1 MPHATVLHLLY
12 GHETWALTLW
22 EGHKQRRGTWNCRRD
37 LGPRWKSKDHRKKM
51 HEELHDLYCSPN
63 IPGVIRSRY
72 VTLMD
77 NVAYWSDQ
85 IKVRHTDGQC
95 GILE

>member
-1 MPHATVLHLLY
+1 MWHT
-12 GHETWALTLW
+12 
-22 EGHKQRRGTWNCRRD
+22 
-37 LGPRWKSKDHRKKM
+37 
-51 HEELHDLYCSPN
+51 
-63 IPGVIRSRY
+63 GVIRSRY

-85 IKVRHTDGQC
+85 IKVCHTDGQC